1 MQLNPTA
8 IHWGDAANA
17 RARRQLFRA
26 VVHGLFWPLLIIV
39 AMSGRI

>member
-8 IHWGDAANA
+8 IRWGDVPTV
-17 RARRQLFRA
+17 RIRRQVFRA